1 VVVSNDAANARAAS
15 LGRGT
20 ITVVPLTSNTAN
32 VFPFQVLLPRA
43 VSGLPRDSKA
53 QAEHVR
59 SVDVSRLHSQTGHL
73 GPAELARVDAALR
86 LHLAL

>member
-1 VVVSNDAANARAAS
+1 MRVSVSIPARDVAFLDDYAERHSLPSRSAAFRAAIEA
-15 LGRGT
+15 L
-20 ITVVPLTSNTAN
+20 VA
-32 VFPFQVLLPRA
+32 
-43 VSGLPRDSKA
+43 SKA